1 MSQMFKDRARELTH
15 TTGEGFLKFESKATR
30 VGIFKYRDS
39 TGAIVNVV
47 RKPEDVFQK
56 ESLDSA
62 KGKAV
67 TNDHPPVFV
76 DVSNF
81 KEYGK
86 GITDSGIEVDS
97 KFVRIAGTITDQEL
111 IDAIQ
116 NGKAEVSMGYTADLI
131 QEDGVYDGEEYKYR
145 QTNIRYNHLAIV
157 DRGRAG
163 REAKILFDSEN
174 FLVESIIDEKDKKSK
189 KKEKD
194 KMSKQYIA
202 DSGIGYDV
210 PEEVIADQAL
220 LKSKVQKLENK
231 LADSEKSNTKLKA
244 DVDIKDKEIAEQKEK
259 ILTDEQIEK
268 RVSEKLEAKTKLID
282 SISGKIEIKDA
293 FSKTEREIKEA
304 FCDHVLGET
313 DFKDKD
319 DVYVDAFFDAA
330 LKKADETKEGSN
342 FTDGL
347 DGSSNIGGMDFSD
360 SEKARKDMI
369 KSYKGD
375 E

>member
-1 MSQMFKDRARELTH
+1 MFKDRARELTH